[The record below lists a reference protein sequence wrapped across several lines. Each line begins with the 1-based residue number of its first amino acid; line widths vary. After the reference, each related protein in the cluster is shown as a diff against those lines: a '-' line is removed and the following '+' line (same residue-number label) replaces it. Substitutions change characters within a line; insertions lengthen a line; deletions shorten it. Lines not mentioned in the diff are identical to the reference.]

1 MCLRINSLLQVMVKS
16 KTVQRP
22 QHIVVINNSNYCASK
37 HVNGKHL
44 TQSVSAI
51 IVHSGEFQHSQ
62 SCIQSHL
69 LSLCCLSAEILT
81 LTVKLLFHLWDF
93 LVAIFSFSSQVV
105 LQLSLGAFFTN
116 FLLLKLYLFICSNI
130 LEGLSS
136 QLFHRL
142 LFHLHVHFFV
152 NFLPLICESIIHL
165 LFPFFSSELWTN
177 EFKYPFSF
185 YSTCS
190 SNMLVTL

>member
-1 MCLRINSLLQVMVKS
+1 M
-16 KTVQRP
+16 
-22 QHIVVINNSNYCASK
+22 
-37 HVNGKHL
+37 NGKHL
-44 TQSVSAI
+44 TQSVSDV

-93 LVAIFSFSSQVV
+93 LVALFSFSSQVV
-105 LQLSLGAFFTN
+105 LQCLLGLSLLTFC
-116 FLLLKLYLFICSNI
+116 CSNFI
-130 LEGLSS
+130 LMGFTSSSKGLGS
-136 QLFHRL
+136 QLFHPL

-165 LFPFFSSELWTN
+165 LFPLFSSEFWTN
-177 EFKYPFSF
+177 
-185 YSTCS
+185 
-190 SNMLVTL
+190 